1 MNQSDYAAFKVVL
14 TATAQMY
21 GKPMVPAV
29 IELWW
34 NAMKRYDLAAVR
46 EGFGRHM
53 HNPDTG
59 QFMPKP
65 ADIVRMLGGTTQ
77 DGALLAWSKADRAVR
92 SIGPYETVAF
102 DDPIIHAVIT
112 DMGGWVALGSKTEH
126 EWPFVAR
133 EFENR
138 YRGYRLGGGAS
149 DYPPTL
155 AGIAQTENAQ
165 RGLPTSAPVLIGEH
179 TRAVQTVRLGSNTRP
194 APWHRL
200 AAPVADAAPDAPQA
214 APVLEMAA

>member
-1 MNQSDYAAFKVVL
+1 MQQSDFNDFKVVL
-14 TATAQMY
+14 EATAQMY
-21 GKPMVPAV
+21 GKVLTATIV
-29 IELWW
+29 ALWW
-34 NAMKRYDLAAVR
+34 EALKGYDLAAVR

-53 HNPDTG
+53 QNPDTG

-77 DGALLAWSKADRAVR
+77 DGALLAWSKVDRAVR

-138 YRGYRLGGGAS
+138 YRGYRLGGGVS
-149 DYPPTL
+149 QYPPAL
-155 AGIAQTENAQ
+155 AGIAQTENVQ
-165 RGLPTSAPVLIGEH
+165 SGLPTSAPVLIGE
-179 TRAVQTVRLGSNTRP
+179 RAQAMQTVRLGSNTP
-194 APWHRL
+194 PTPWHRL
-200 AAPVADAAPDAPQA
+200 PTSANNDRQGK
-214 APVLEMAA
+214 PVLALVP

>member
-1 MNQSDYAAFKVVL
+1 MKEHEFDAFFVL
-14 TATAQMY
+14 MESTAQLY
-21 GKPMVPAV
+21 GKE
-29 IELWW
+29 ISRTTIRLWW
-34 NAMKRYDLAAVR
+34 TALEAYDLAATR
-46 EGFGRHM
+46 QGLSRHM
-53 HNPDTG
+53 QNPDTG

-77 DGALLAWSKADRAVR
+77 DGALLAWSKVDRAVR

-112 DMGGWVALGSKTEH
+112 DMGGWMALGSKTEH

-155 AGIAQTENAQ
+155 AGIARRKTRK
-165 RGLPTSAPVLIGEH
+165 RGYL
-179 TRAVQTVRLGSNTRP
+179 RP
-194 APWHRL
+194 RRC
-200 AAPVADAAPDAPQA
+200 
-214 APVLEMAA
+214 